1 LCEIGHFV
9 TVSKSHTIRHKPAGF
24 AAILHIDPVSASMTT
39 VKKPDPRVVLI
50 LQARMGSTRLPGKSM
65 MDLAG
70 APLLARIL
78 ERVKRAK
85 KPHAVVMATTERP
98 EDDVLVT
105 LAEGMGVPVF
115 RGSQNDLLDRYYQ
128 AAKAFGADIVLRLPA
143 DNATPEPDE
152 IDNIVDF
159 HLATD
164 FVFTTNLAQAL
175 GRGYPDG
182 IGAEALDFWALKEV
196 WTTRQDAGLN
206 EHPHLNF
213 FNYSKQE
220 PVNPRYTVG
229 APKCAPDIAR
239 PDVVLD
245 VNTQKQYDFIKALY
259 EYLYPRNPEFNI
271 RDTISWYDNI
281 HKKQE
286 ATA

>member
-1 LCEIGHFV
+1 
-9 TVSKSHTIRHKPAGF
+9 
-24 AAILHIDPVSASMTT
+24 MTT
-39 VKKPDPRVVLI
+39 VQKSDPRVVLI

-78 ERVKRAK
+78 ERVTRAK

-98 EDDVLVT
+98 EDDVLVA

-128 AAKAFGADIVLRLPA
+128 AAKTFGADIVLRLPA
-143 DNATPEPDE
+143 DNATPEPEE
-152 IDNIVDF
+152 IDRIVDF
-159 HLATD
+159 HLSTD
-164 FVFTTNLAQAL
+164 FVFTTNLAQACSSD
-175 GRGYPDG
+175 YPDG
-182 IGAEALDFWALKEV
+182 IGAEAVDFWAVEEV
-196 WTTRQDAGLN
+196 WKTRSNAELN

-213 FNYSKQE
+213 YNYAKQQ
-220 PVNPRYTVG
+220 PVNPRYPVG
-229 APKCAPDIAR
+229 APKCPPDIAR

-259 EYLYPRNPEFNI
+259 TYLYPRNPQFTI
-271 RDTISWYDNI
+271 RDTIAWYDNVY
-281 HKKQE
+281 KKQE
-286 ATA
+286 ANA

>member
-1 LCEIGHFV
+1 MTALK
-9 TVSKSHTIRHKPAGF
+9 KSNARI
-24 AAILHIDPVSASMTT
+24 
-39 VKKPDPRVVLI
+39 VLI

-78 ERVKRAK
+78 ERVKRAQR
-85 KPHAVVMATTERP
+85 PHAVVMATTQRP

-105 LAEGMGVPVF
+105 LAEAQGVPVF

-152 IDNIVDF
+152 IDRIVDF
-159 HLATD
+159 HLSTD
-164 FVFTTNLAQAL
+164 FVFSTNLAQAL
-175 GRGYPDG
+175 GSGYPDG
-182 IGAEALDFWALKEV
+182 IGAEAVDFWALEEV
-196 WTTRQDAGLN
+196 WKTRSDAELN

-213 FNYSKQE
+213 FHYGRQE
-220 PVNPRYTVG
+220 QVNPRYSVG
-229 APKCAPDIAR
+229 APKCPPDIAR

-259 EYLYPRNPEFNI
+259 DYLYPRNPEFTI
-271 RDTISWYDNI
+271 RDTIAWYDNI
-281 HKKQE
+281 YKKQE

>member
-1 LCEIGHFV
+1 
-9 TVSKSHTIRHKPAGF
+9 
-24 AAILHIDPVSASMTT
+24 MTQ
-39 VKKPDPRVVLI
+39 VKKTGPKVVLI

-70 APLLARIL
+70 APLLGRIL

-85 KPHAVVMATTERP
+85 KPQATVMATTQRA

-128 AAKAFGADIVLRLPA
+128 AARAFDADIVLRLPA
-143 DNATPEPDE
+143 DNATPEPEE
-152 IDNIVDF
+152 IDRIVDF
-159 HLATD
+159 HLSAD
-164 FVFTTNLAQAL
+164 CVFSTNLAQAL
-175 GRGYPDG
+175 GSGYPDG
-182 IGAEALDFWALKEV
+182 IGAEAVDFWALEEV
-196 WTTRQDAGLN
+196 WKTRGDAELN

-213 FNYSKQE
+213 FNYARQQV
-220 PVNPRYTVG
+220 VNPRYPVG
-229 APKCAPDIAR
+229 APKCPPDIAR

-259 EYLYPRNPEFNI
+259 DYQYPRNPRFTI
-271 RDTISWYDNI
+271 RDTITWYDNI
-281 HKKQE
+281 YKKQE